1 MKKFITLS
9 IVILLSLSTNQVIA
23 CGSSSSAASI
33 TSNFNGTT
41 IAAGNKIWF
50 NAVVKVNGSAAYPL
64 TIYFNNQTISCSAFT
79 VTLPNSELI
88 LTSAV
93 TTATTVFNGTT
104 WVTTAPPNQSGNYF
118 ISGYSDSLTTALS
131 PGFFGNAVTWA
142 GTFLASNANVSLN
155 WQWSS
160 AVYTKFTTDMNSV
173 GVKPSDC
180 NSCSAYLN
188 SDNAVTPEHFKS
200 YLTTGACGGGG
211 SNYTGGLSGTQTI
224 TPGIYTTPC
233 SGSTLAFNNAN
244 GGTWSSSNTAVATV
258 NSSGVVTA
266 VSVGTATITNSY
278 SNLFSFLEGNM
289 IVTTAITVMGGPTLV
304 SATASPNPICIGSNL
319 TLTGAATGATSY
331 LWTAPGGAALASSTS
346 LITSVTGVTAANAGV
361 YTLSATNV
369 CGTTKAT
376 SSAVAVITS
385 APALVTANATPGQIC
400 AGSTLT
406 RTGGAT
412 GAATYSWAAPGGAAI
427 VSPTSA
433 STSVSSVTT
442 ANSGTYILSASNV
455 CGTTT
460 ASTVPVVVTA
470 GVPTLVNASATPAL
484 LCSGSPLTLTGTAS
498 GATGYSWSGPSGA
511 TIATSENSSVAAV
524 TAANSGTYILSATN
538 VCGTTTATTAVVSV
552 TTSAPS
558 LVTATAPSGA
568 ACSGSVLALSG
579 SAVGATSYL
588 WAGPGG
594 TSVDVP
600 TALNT
605 TVTGITTANAG
616 MYTLSASN
624 VCGTTTAS
632 TAAITVNQSPSVSA
646 SVSNVSCN
654 GWSNGDVIL
663 GNIVISVS
671 SPTGSYSCVWSNGET
686 STYGVFGLSA
696 GGYSVTVTDGN
707 SCATTAA
714 YTITQPAPITGF
726 DTVTNSTGST
736 GAINFSVTGGT
747 APYTYS
753 WSNGATTP
761 DISGLT
767 SGDYCVAVSDANS
780 CSFNDCYY
788 VNQVNSGARMSGN
801 GADSGAVST
810 LAAIAQASAYPNPF
824 TTTTNITFSVPA
836 DGHTIVEVFNAVNGQ
851 KVATIFNDDTKAGT
865 LYNSV
870 LDAAGLSSGLYIY
883 KISSE
888 NNTYVGRVTL
898 VK

>member
-1 MKKFITLS
+1 MKKFIILS
-9 IVILLSLSTNQVIA
+9 IVFLLSVTANIA
-23 CGSSSSAASI
+23 TVYGNTSSASI
-33 TSNFNGTT
+33 TTNFNGTT
-41 IAAGNKIWF
+41 IAAGNKIWY
-50 NAVVKVNGSAAYPL
+50 NAVLKVNGSATYPL

-104 WVTTAPPNQSGNYF
+104 WVTTAPPNESGNYF
-118 ISGYSDSLTTALS
+118 ISGYCDSLKTAITPS
-131 PGFFGNAVTWA
+131 IFGNAVTWS
-142 GTFLASNANVSLN
+142 GTFLASNANVSIN

-200 YLTTGACGGGG
+200 YLTSGACGGGG

-233 SGSTLAFNNAN
+233 TGSTLTLNNSN

-266 VSVGTATITNSY
+266 VTAGTATITNTY
-278 SNLFSFLEGNM
+278 TALLGFLFGTTTT
-289 IVTTAITVMGGPTLV
+289 TTAITVMGVPTSV
-304 SATASPNPICIGSNL
+304 SATASPNPICVGSNL
-319 TLTGAATGATSY
+319 TLTGAATGAISY
-331 LWTAPGGAALASSTS
+331 AWTAPGGTAVASATSESTS
-346 LITSVTGVTAANAGV
+346 ITSVTAANAGV

-369 CGTTKAT
+369 CGTTKAI
-376 SSAVAVITS
+376 SSAVSVITS
-385 APALVTANATPGQIC
+385 APTSVTASATPSQIC

-406 RTGGAT
+406 LTGSATGAT
-412 GAATYSWAAPGGAAI
+412 GYSWASPGGAAI
-427 VSPTSA
+427 AAPASS
-433 STSVSSVTT
+433 STSVASVTT

-455 CGTTT
+455 CGTTS
-460 ASTVPVVVTA
+460 ASTAPVVVTA
-470 GVPTLVNASATPAL
+470 GVPTSVTASATPNQ
-484 LCSGSPLTLTGTAS
+484 LCTGSALTLTGAAN
-498 GATGYSWSGPSGA
+498 GATSYSWSGPGA
-511 TIATSENSSVAAV
+511 TAIATSENSSVASV

-538 VCGTTTATTAVVSV
+538 VCGTTSASSAVVSV
-552 TTSAPS
+552 TTSAPAS
-558 LVTATAPSGA
+558 VTATTPSA
-568 ACSGSVLALSG
+568 SACSGSVLTLTG
-579 SAVGATSYL
+579 SAIGATSYL
-588 WAGPGG
+588 WTGPGG
-594 TSVDVP
+594 TPVDVP

-624 VCGTTTAS
+624 VCGSTTAS
-632 TAAITVNQSPSVSA
+632 TSAVTVDQSPSVSA

-671 SPTGSYSCVWSNGET
+671 SPSGSYSCTWSNGET

-696 GGYSVTVTDGN
+696 GSYSVTVTDGN
-707 SCATTAA
+707 GCATTAA
-714 YTITQPAPITGF
+714 YQVTQPAPITAVAS
-726 DTVTNSTGST
+726 VTNSLGDTT
-736 GAINFSVTGGT
+736 GAINFVVSGGT

-753 WSNGATTP
+753 WSNGSSSE
-761 DISGLT
+761 DLSGL
-767 SGDYCVAVSDANS
+767 SHGDYCVAVSDANS
-780 CSFNDCYY
+780 CTFNDCYY
-788 VNQVNSGARMSGN
+788 VNMANAGSRSANTG
-801 GADSGAVST
+801 ST
-810 LAAIAQASAYPNPF
+810 SNQPVVAETTAYPNPF
-824 TTTTNITFSVPA
+824 TTTSNVTFTVAA
-836 DGHTIVEVFNAVNGQ
+836 DGHTTVDVFNAVNGQ
-851 KVATIFNDDTKAGT
+851 KVATIFNDDTKAGAPYSCVIDGT
-865 LYNSV
+865 NLP
-870 LDAAGLSSGLYIY
+870 SGLYIY

-888 NNTYVGRVTL
+888 NSSYVGKVTL